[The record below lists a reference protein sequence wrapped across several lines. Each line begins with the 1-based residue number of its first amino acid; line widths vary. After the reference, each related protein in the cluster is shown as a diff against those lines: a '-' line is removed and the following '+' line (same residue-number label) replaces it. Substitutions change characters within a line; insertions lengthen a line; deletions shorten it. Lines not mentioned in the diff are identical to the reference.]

1 MRALTK
7 NSALSILLTFT
18 IATVYAQTEELP
30 KSDSAGVTGGA
41 VIGAVTIDGKTYQ
54 QFALRTDI
62 PIGKFG
68 FGVDIQLLFDEN
80 GQIRKDEWD
89 EWQDYIDKIYYIRYG
104 KKDDPFYIR
113 LGGLDYTYLGYANIV
128 NGYSNMVQYP
138 SRRRYGGELS
148 FWIPAERY
156 KGMPVAGGEFFFNDM
171 KELFVESPRNPAVL
185 VGSRIF
191 YRPLRFLELGITG
204 VADLNEYNA
213 FEDRDGDGVPNLID
227 LYPRDKNLAT
237 DMDKIS
243 LNDWNY
249 LLNDTYW
256 GPTREERYQKL
267 LSLGLVPAD
276 TLRMENLFNLNN
288 QTSKMFAYSFDI
300 GIPIARKENFKF
312 DIYSHIT
319 QLRGEN
325 RTYGWGVALP
335 GVRMILGT
343 GNVQNFLTFKAE
355 YRRSSKE
362 FLFGYFNNTYEL
374 ERAQF
379 IGRDSVIT
387 KQQRLIS
394 IQQELNGI
402 YASAELN
409 MFGYIVGYAGY
420 QDLIGT
426 DKAHMRSLHG
436 ELRMGETLKKMLHFA
451 DLKGYYIQNNV
462 QDFRQWKTPSSLVGF
477 NIGYNYKGAI
487 VGIDY
492 RWTFQDLDG
501 NGMIKGSAETIKTIS
516 FRTAVTF

>member
-1 MRALTK
+1 MKAFQKILV
-7 NSALSILLTFT
+7 SIMLTFSFV
-18 IATVYAQTEELP
+18 AAYAQMEELP
-30 KSDSAGVTGGA
+30 KSDTAGVTGGA

-68 FGVDIQLLFDEN
+68 FGIDIQLLFDEN

-128 NGYSNMVQYP
+128 NGYSNMIQYP

-171 KELFVESPRNPAVL
+171 KELFVESPRKSAML

-191 YRPLRFLELGITG
+191 YRPLRFLEFGVTG

-325 RTYGWGVALP
+325 RTYGWGVAIP
-335 GVRMILGT
+335 GIRMILGT
-343 GNVQNFLTFKAE
+343 SNVQNFLTFKAE

-387 KQQRLIS
+387 K
-394 IQQELNGI
+394 
-402 YASAELN
+402 
-409 MFGYIVGYAGY
+409 
-420 QDLIGT
+420 
-426 DKAHMRSLHG
+426 
-436 ELRMGETLKKMLHFA
+436 
-451 DLKGYYIQNNV
+451 
-462 QDFRQWKTPSSLVGF
+462 
-477 NIGYNYKGAI
+477 
-487 VGIDY
+487 
-492 RWTFQDLDG
+492 
-501 NGMIKGSAETIKTIS
+501 
-516 FRTAVTF
+516 

>member
-1 MRALTK
+1 MKTTIKLLLLSTLLL
-7 NSALSILLTFT
+7 ALSPA
-18 IATVYAQTEELP
+18 IAQMEELP

-41 VIGAVTIDGKTYQ
+41 VIGAVTIDGKNYQ

-68 FGVDIQLLFDEN
+68 FGLDIQLLFDEN
-80 GQIRKDEWD
+80 GQIRKEEWD
-89 EWQDYIDKIYYIRYG
+89 QWQDYIDKVYYIRYG

-156 KGMPVAGGEFFFNDM
+156 KGMPIAGGEFFFNDI
-171 KELFVESPRNPAVL
+171 KEVFVEDPRKPAML

-191 YRPLRFLELGITG
+191 YRPLRFLEFGISAA
-204 VADLNEYNA
+204 ADLNEYNA
-213 FEDRDGDGVPNLID
+213 FEDRDGDGIPNLID
-227 LYPRDKNLAT
+227 LYPKNKLLAT
-237 DMDKIS
+237 EMDNIS
-243 LNDWNY
+243 IDQWNH
-249 LLNDTYW
+249 LLNDPYW
-256 GPTREERYQKL
+256 GATRAEAYQKL

-276 TLRMENLFNLNN
+276 TMRMADLFNLNN
-288 QTSKMFAYSFDI
+288 QTSKMYAYSFDM

-319 QLRGEN
+319 QLRGQD

-343 GNVQNFLTFKAE
+343 SNVQNFLTFKAE
-355 YRRSSKE
+355 YRKSSKE

-379 IGRDSVIT
+379 VGRDSVIT
-387 KQQRLIS
+387 KQQRLLS

-402 YASAELN
+402 FASVELN
-409 MFGYIVGYAGY
+409 MFGYIVGYGGY
-420 QDLIGT
+420 QDLIGK
-426 DKAHMRSLHG
+426 DKVHMRSLHG
-436 ELRMGETLKKMLHFA
+436 EIRMGETLKKMLSFA

-462 QDFRQWKTPSSLVGF
+462 QDFRQWKTPSTLVGI
-477 NIGYNYKGAI
+477 NVGYNYKGAI

-492 RWTFQDLDG
+492 RWTFQDLNGDG
-501 NGMIKGSAETIKTIS
+501 IIKGSAETFKTIS
-516 FRTAVTF
+516 FRTAVSF